1 MEANELDIFWQSF
14 FGFLEKLGLLVVPLI
29 AAYIGW
35 RLSQKTYVR
44 QLLVDSLKNKFDAL
58 REIKSVI
65 GNIPPDLNKEGLT
78 ERLSNDDN
86 FRKSLTDRMVRLFG
100 LRNELIPFIAP
111 EFVDLIDT
119 HLEPLYTIENGNYTF
134 RPEKLQAF
142 AMFADKTRLLVS
154 SIETKLSEEHKK
166 QLK

>member
-1 MEANELDIFWQSF
+1 MDIFWQSF
-14 FGFLEKLGLLVVPLI
+14 FGFLEKLGLLVVPLV
-29 AAYIGW
+29 AVYIGW

-44 QLLVDSLKNKFDAL
+44 QLLVDTIKNKFDAL

-65 GNIPPDLNKEGLT
+65 ENIPPDLNKEGLI

-86 FRKSLTDRMVRLFG
+86 FLNSLTGRMVRLFG

-111 EFVDLIDT
+111 EFVDLIDIQ
-119 HLEPLYTIENGNYTF
+119 LEPLFTIENGSYTF
-134 RPEKLQAF
+134 RPKKLQAF
-142 AMFADKTRLLVS
+142 AMFADEARRLVS
-154 SIETKLSEEHKK
+154 SIETKLTEEYKK

>member
-1 MEANELDIFWQSF
+1 MFWQSF
-14 FGFLEKLGLLVVPLI
+14 FGFLEKLGLLVIPLI

-44 QLLVDSLKNKFDAL
+44 QLLVDTLKNKFDAL
-58 REIKSVI
+58 REIKSII
-65 GNIPPDLNKEGLT
+65 GNIPPDLNKEGLI
-78 ERLSNDDN
+78 ERLSNDDD
-86 FRKSLTDRMVRLFG
+86 FRNSLTGRMVRLFG

-119 HLEPLYTIENGNYTF
+119 KLEPLFTIENGRYTF
-134 RPEKLQAF
+134 RPEKLQEF
-142 AMFADKTRLLVS
+142 AMLANEARLLVS
-154 SIETKLSEEHKK
+154 SIETKLTEEYKK

>member
-1 MEANELDIFWQSF
+1 MEANELDMFWQSY
-14 FGFLEKLGLLVVPLI
+14 FGFLEKLGLLIVPLI

-44 QLLVDSLKNKFDAL
+44 QLLVDTLKNKFDAL
-58 REIKSVI
+58 REIKSVM
-65 GNIPPDLNKEGLT
+65 GNIPPDLNKEGLI
-78 ERLSNDDN
+78 ERLTSDDD
-86 FRKSLTDRMVRLFG
+86 FRNSLTDRMVRLFS

-119 HLEPLYTIENGNYTF
+119 QLEPLFTIENGRYTF

-142 AMFADKTRLLVS
+142 AMFADEARLLVS
-154 SIETKLSEEHKK
+154 SIETKLTEDYKK